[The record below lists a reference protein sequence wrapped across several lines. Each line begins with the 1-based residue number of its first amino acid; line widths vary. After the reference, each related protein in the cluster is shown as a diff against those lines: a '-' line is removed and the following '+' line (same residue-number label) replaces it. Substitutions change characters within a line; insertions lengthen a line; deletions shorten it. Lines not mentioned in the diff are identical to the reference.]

1 MNDQR
6 VLMCRAIFVFKAIV
20 GWAPIYTRCVQ
31 SFTAHSPLR
40 TAFGDVYIYPQR
52 PRVHAR
58 ATPTLSPHS
67 LASSVSTTMSGSS
80 APSKKKANSTLD
92 EILDRTI
99 GVLNVLED
107 ASDLIPVA
115 GIGSAIPI
123 VRKIVEQL
131 RVS

>member
-1 MNDQR
+1 
-6 VLMCRAIFVFKAIV
+6 
-20 GWAPIYTRCVQ
+20 
-31 SFTAHSPLR
+31 
-40 TAFGDVYIYPQR
+40 
-52 PRVHAR
+52 
-58 ATPTLSPHS
+58 
-67 LASSVSTTMSGSS
+67 MSGSS
-80 APSKKKANSTLD
+80 TPFKKKSNSTLD

-115 GIGSAIPI
+115 GVGSAIPI